1 MTNRLMK
8 VVCLLAGIGAF
19 TATVNAESALANVH
33 VPFAFAAGGKMMP
46 AGDYTLESPDMSSVL
61 VIRGTSRSAALL
73 AVTAA
78 PTESTTKA
86 QLVFERKNGELFL
99 SGVELPERSF
109 HLTAPLLNASKIT
122 AHVASPEMAGTK

>member
-1 MTNRLMK
+1 MTNRLIK
-8 VVCLLAGIGAF
+8 VVFVLAGLGAF

-33 VPFAFAAGGKMMP
+33 IPFEFAAGGKMLP

-78 PTESTTKA
+78 PTESTNKA

-99 SGVELPERSF
+99 SGVELPEHSF
-109 HLTAPLLNASKIT
+109 HLTAPLLNASKIM
-122 AHVASPEMAGTK
+122 AHIGSAQMTGTK